1 MLEFIDKYTYIYI
14 LILNL
19 KQRNTSVL
27 INNWFFFAGFI
38 SSPHQAVGEYQ
49 HPGPHRHGGNSD
61 ESIHATLQGKSE
73 KTTGFV
79 GGKLMMYMFMY
90 IPGYILLFY
99 RNIAPCF

>member
-1 MLEFIDKYTYIYI
+1 MSDVAHGPL
-14 LILNL
+14 
-19 KQRNTSVL
+19 V
-27 INNWFFFAGFI
+27 FFAGFI

-79 GGKLMMYMFMY
+79 GGDTDDVHIHVHTGIYVIVLQKYCS
-90 IPGYILLFY
+90 LFLGIRY
-99 RNIAPCF
+99 KVRNLIQKYKVL

>member
-1 MLEFIDKYTYIYI
+1 M
-14 LILNL
+14 
-19 KQRNTSVL
+19 SVL
-27 INNWFFFAGFI
+27 INNCFFFAGFI

-79 GGKLMMYMFMY
+79 GGYW
-90 IPGYILLFY
+90 
-99 RNIAPCF
+99 